1 MAWQRRRSQASASP
15 VRVAP
20 RPVHPR
26 VDLTCTPSPCSLAT
40 KRAPAHFSCS
50 TRQSGAKSGA
60 RSRTTDSMCSC
71 SRSGSRRSSVTR
83 APEVLRSAASALHEA
98 QRASRLTAVAVP
110 GDTTMSSHRA
120 TAANETSAGSMR
132 ASTVQRPSCR
142 RAGDLSIR
150 DLSTRTTNTPRRQ
163 FRFGSCLRAVQ
174 VSTAYAPRAS
184 LGKQVWQICY
194 SIFGTRGVKMS
205 GRRPG
210 RGGAVLEAEEGGGA
224 RGG

>member
-60 RSRTTDSMCSC
+60 RSRTTDLMCSC
-71 SRSGSRRSSVTR
+71 SRSASRRSSVTR

-142 RAGDLSIR
+142 RPR
-150 DLSTRTTNTPRRQ
+150 DLSTRDIDTHHRQ
-163 FRFGSCLRAVQ
+163 QAAKTVRLRLASCQVSLPTRLVQ
-174 VSTAYAPRAS
+174 VWENR
-184 LGKQVWQICY
+184 C
-194 SIFGTRGVKMS
+194 
-205 GRRPG
+205 GRS
-210 RGGAVLEAEEGGGA
+210 ATVFLELEE
-224 RGG
+224 

>member
-142 RAGDLSIR
+142 RPR
-150 DLSTRTTNTPRRQ
+150 DLSTRDLSTHTTTNRPRRQ
-163 FRFGSCLRAVQ
+163 FRLRLASCQ

>member
-1 MAWQRRRSQASASP
+1 M
-15 VRVAP
+15 
-20 RPVHPR
+20 
-26 VDLTCTPSPCSLAT
+26 CTPSPCSLAT

-60 RSRTTDSMCSC
+60 RSRTTDLMCSC

-142 RAGDLSIR
+142 RPR
-150 DLSTRTTNTPRRQ
+150 DLSTHTPPTGREASFDLGRACELFK
-163 FRFGSCLRAVQ
+163 FRLPTRLVHCALRSSNKYGNPADTGAIVSMYPGMCPGSACELFKTDEMYCKNCLV
-174 VSTAYAPRAS
+174 
-184 LGKQVWQICY
+184 
-194 SIFGTRGVKMS
+194 
-205 GRRPG
+205 
-210 RGGAVLEAEEGGGA
+210 
-224 RGG
+224 